1 MLYITFQPAGVTLR
15 QNPYIF
21 FKACPMG
28 TTRTIITLSDEEK
41 RWLMAFSKARRISM
55 AETLRKGIAC
65 LRKSE
70 GLNDYHDS
78 VEQTRGIWK
87 KQDGLEYQSR
97 LRSEWES

>member
-1 MLYITFQPAGVTLR
+1 
-15 QNPYIF
+15 
-21 FKACPMG
+21 MG

-41 RWLMAFSKARRISM
+41 RWVMAFSKARRISM

-65 LRKSE
+65 LRNSE
-70 GLNDYHDS
+70 GANVYHNL

-87 KQDGLEYQSR
+87 KGDGLEYQRR

>member
-1 MLYITFQPAGVTLR
+1 
-15 QNPYIF
+15 
-21 FKACPMG
+21 MG

-41 RWLMAFSKARRISM
+41 RWLMAFSKAHRISM

-65 LRKSE
+65 LRNSE
-70 GLNDYHDS
+70 GTNVYHNL

-87 KQDGLEYQSR
+87 NGDGLEYQRR